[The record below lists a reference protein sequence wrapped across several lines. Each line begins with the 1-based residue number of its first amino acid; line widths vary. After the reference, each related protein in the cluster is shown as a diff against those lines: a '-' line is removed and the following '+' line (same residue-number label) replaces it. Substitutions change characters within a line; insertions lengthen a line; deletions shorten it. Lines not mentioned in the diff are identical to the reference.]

1 MTLPKIRRR
10 GIDDPSMLYL
20 VFKIS
25 DIAKVKALLTSEAKK
40 KMMQESGVISE
51 PEIFF
56 GRDVK

>member
-1 MTLPKIRRR
+1 
-10 GIDDPSMLYL
+10 MLYL